1 MKVNSRMKFQ
11 WLIFAICAASIRV
24 SEAQGQAIVD
34 MQSTPVVSGS
44 VPNDGEWIE
53 QQAHT
58 SVFRFRVKAMSN
70 DGDHFAVSAIEISSN
85 TGKRVQLIS
94 KVGGQPVT
102 AKADRLLQVIDVN
115 FDGHEDIAV
124 PTADG
129 GTGPNTTS
137 YFYLFEPRQKKFKLD
152 KKLSSLSQVSINP
165 DHTITSAYRDG
176 CCSHGTK
183 TYRYVAGRL
192 TQVGSRDESLT
203 PDGQTIETTVGTI
216 VRGKMQYTVTRE
228 KAPEEN

>member
-1 MKVNSRMKFQ
+1 MKANSRMKFQ
-11 WLIFAICAASIRV
+11 CFIFAICATCIGV

-34 MQSTPVVSGS
+34 VQSTPVVSGS
-44 VPNDGEWIE
+44 VPNDSEWIE

-70 DGDHFAVSAIEISSN
+70 DGDHFAVSAIEISN
-85 TGKRVQLIS
+85 NAGKLVQLIS
-94 KVGGQPVT
+94 NVGGQPVT

-129 GTGPNTTS
+129 GAGPNTTS

-152 KKLSSLSQVSINP
+152 KKLSSLPQVSINP

-183 TYRYVAGRL
+183 TYRYLAGRL
-192 TQVGSRDESLT
+192 TLVSSRDESLES
-203 PDGQTIETTVGTI
+203 DGKTVETTVGKL
-216 VRGKMQYTVTRE
+216 VRGKIRYTVTRQKE
-228 KAPEEN
+228 PEEN

>member
-1 MKVNSRMKFQ
+1 MKRSCI
-11 WLIFAICAASIRV
+11 IFFCAACMAVAGAQSF
-24 SEAQGQAIVD
+24 EALDKRSTALRTDVAPVD
-34 MQSTPVVSGS
+34 GR
-44 VPNDGEWIE
+44 WIE

-102 AKADRLLQVIDVN
+102 AKADRFLQVIDVN

-129 GTGPNTTS
+129 GAGPNTTS

-203 PDGQTIETTVGTI
+203 RDGQTIETTVGTI

>member
-1 MKVNSRMKFQ
+1 MQVAGAQS
-11 WLIFAICAASIRV
+11 LEAADER
-24 SEAQGQAIVD
+24 
-34 MQSTPVVSGS
+34 STPFRGDVAPVEGQ
-44 VPNDGEWIE
+44 WID
-53 QQAHT
+53 QDAQTNA
-58 SVFRFRVKAMSN
+58 FRFRVKSLSN
-70 DGDHFAVSAIEISSN
+70 DGSHFAVSAIEISN
-85 TGKRVQLIS
+85 TSGKRVQLIS
-94 KVGGQPVT
+94 NVRGQPVT

-124 PTADG
+124 PAADG
-129 GTGPNTTS
+129 GAGPNSTS
-137 YFYLFEPRQKKFKLD
+137 YFYLFEPRQKKFKRD
-152 KKLSSLSQVSINP
+152 KKLSSLPQVSINP

-203 PDGQTIETTVGTI
+203 SDGQTVETTVGTL
-216 VRGKMQYTVTRE
+216 VRGKMHYTVTRE